1 MSEYKLNRNGYIDIE
16 IEDLY
21 ETNENAGCIV
31 SNRITKD
38 SYKVGYMYREEAS
51 DVYPDSGW
59 RFFAGD
65 EDEEYSND
73 PDNFAIFNLNTI
85 CNYDQDIIKYLELS
99 IGTYL
104 IRINSLEFL
113 EDDGQTEIHIEKR
126 K

>member
-38 SYKVGYMYREEAS
+38 GYKVGYMYREEAS